1 MSFFNTTPTISNIK
15 IKSSIL
21 FLSIFLFLSIIF
33 SNKAFA
39 TGFAVDSH
47 SASGLANSYAG
58 SSTGVHDIGD
68 SFFNPAILSEVKT
81 NVLAMSASYLNIK
94 VDDDNANAQ
103 YRNSSLVEGTR
114 NDNAGVKALIPAFFF
129 ATPINNKTTFGIST
143 TIPFGLSTKYDQN
156 WVGRYHAIETTIETA
171 NINPSL
177 SYKLNQNLSVGAGLQ
192 AQYFKATLTKM
203 VDIASHQL
211 VNTTPGT
218 LDAIGESIGDDW
230 GYGFNLGL
238 KYKATDDLDIGIG
251 YRSKIKHK
259 IEGRVRVKSATLSNP
274 SSDFNALITTPE
286 TLIFGFKYNLTDRL
300 LLAQDTSWTRWS
312 RLKSLDINA
321 TDVST
326 LSEKTELGWKDS
338 WKYTIGLNYQLNDKW
353 LLRSG
358 LAYEEGAVDK
368 KRNPRLPTGDAI
380 WTTAGFEYE
389 FNDRTKIDFTYLH
402 QFFNKTNTNIDNSN
416 SGIPVSSLRNNSKI
430 SLDLISIGAKVEF

>member
-1 MSFFNTTPTISNIK
+1 MNEINL
-15 IKSSIL
+15 SSIV
-21 FLSIFLFLSIIF
+21 IF
-33 SNKAFA
+33 STF
-39 TGFAVDSH
+39 TSDRF
-47 SASGLANSYAG
+47 
-58 SSTGVHDIGD
+58 I
-68 SFFNPAILSEVKT
+68 SFTKSE
-81 NVLAMSASYLNIK
+81 I
-94 VDDDNANAQ
+94 
-103 YRNSSLVEGTR
+103 
-114 NDNAGVKALIPAFFF
+114 
-129 ATPINNKTTFGIST
+129 
-143 TIPFGLSTKYDQN
+143 
-156 WVGRYHAIETTIETA
+156 
-171 NINPSL
+171 
-177 SYKLNQNLSVGAGLQ
+177 
-192 AQYFKATLTKM
+192 
-203 VDIASHQL
+203 
-211 VNTTPGT
+211 
-218 LDAIGESIGDDW
+218 
-230 GYGFNLGL
+230 
-238 KYKATDDLDIGIG
+238 
-251 YRSKIKHK
+251 
-259 IEGRVRVKSATLSNP
+259 
-274 SSDFNALITTPE
+274 
-286 TLIFGFKYNLTDRL
+286 IFGFKYNLTDRL